1 VFLEAHACAC
11 ARARTRMA
19 RYDDKR
25 WIDRVARHPQPH
37 VRCCACGRRKI
48 TPHFHIYGSAV
59 GPFTRKN
66 SPHSRKHRSLARIV
80 NILGSGGLHGCVGGS
95 CLMGWGRAPGH
106 GWAVRL
112 GGAASRVA
120 FRVCDKLR
128 QCVGMCRR
136 TTAIEHCNATL
147 EEFIPQ

>member
-1 VFLEAHACAC
+1 MHA
-11 ARARTRMA
+11 
-19 RYDDKR
+19 
-25 WIDRVARHPQPH
+25 H
-37 VRCCACGRRKI
+37 VRAQGLGWLGTINLTLDRSGCPPPAAAHTVLCVR
-48 TPHFHIYGSAV
+48 TPHFHISTLKMGV
-59 GPFTRKN
+59 PWGPFTRKN
-66 SPHSRKHRSLARIV
+66 SPHRRKHRSLARIV

-95 CLMGWGRAPGH
+95 CLKRWGRAPGH

-120 FRVCDKLR
+120 IRVCDKLR